1 MAVSVTR
8 SHLFS
13 REVSDRRASIGG
25 LPTQIHSP
33 IYPHSIPMQETT
45 ATIATLTDLRQYIHA
60 QLCAKENL
68 LEDQFVTRDEIL
80 QLRGR
85 PCGRQFQLHGPRS
98 IRLGAVWS
106 SDQNLVYF
114 YDTQGERYLKVRL
127 STSIADAA

>member
-1 MAVSVTR
+1 
-8 SHLFS
+8 
-13 REVSDRRASIGG
+13 
-25 LPTQIHSP
+25 
-33 IYPHSIPMQETT
+33 MQETT
-45 ATIATLTDLRQYIHA
+45 ATIATLADLRQYIHA

-127 STSIADAA
+127 SASIADAA